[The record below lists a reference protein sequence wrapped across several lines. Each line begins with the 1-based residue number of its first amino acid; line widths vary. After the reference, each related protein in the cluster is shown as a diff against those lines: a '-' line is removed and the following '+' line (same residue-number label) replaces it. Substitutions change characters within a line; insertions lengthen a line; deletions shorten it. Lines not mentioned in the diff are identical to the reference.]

1 MGTGRRQIKHRAAW
15 LQERRCG
22 RMQPLRSG
30 TGMKSAAE
38 SRPNFSL
45 GQRRRR
51 DCSTAA
57 PRTGGMHAHRP
68 SWPSAGQAP
77 LRGSGKP
84 ARRTLPSRPAFR
96 RVHCRKAAFVR
107 ESYLPGQKPLRSRCA
122 CCRIQS
128 QLVKA
133 PASCR
138 FRAFSGV
145 RYILFVT
152 NTALRHHFRHMC
164 PIHTIITAIPP
175 APRLRP
181 HR

>member
-1 MGTGRRQIKHRAAW
+1 MKHRAGG

-51 DCSTAA
+51 NCRRRSST
-57 PRTGGMHAHRP
+57 HRRKARL
-68 SWPSAGQAP
+68 STFMAVRRADA
-77 LRGSGKP
+77 P
-84 ARRTLPSRPAFR
+84 ARVRQTGEAHASQSTGLQARTLQKSGFCPGELS
-96 RVHCRKAAFVR
+96 
-107 ESYLPGQKPLRSRCA
+107 PGQKPLRSRCA